1 MTHRHLPSLI
11 RPLRLPLIAGTACSL
26 LLLSGCGGDEAAQEA
41 IKDADRAFT
50 SVALGDANAFKSN
63 TAKVYNETEQSLS
76 AHAGDSSGFA
86 EAAAIGVA
94 MAKRGQAALASQEAS
109 KAEGQ
114 ALHHARII
122 RGMINEYLT
131 NKAIAEGA
139 GSFDPSADIAD
150 LNSIIELRRDDIND
164 YQQRMD
170 QINQEIAA
178 HDAKIE
184 DLRSKADQQRNE
196 AGAIELRIPRV
207 SAQEGAE
214 LAKQMREFSLR
225 ADQFDLEAT
234 RIEGIVGQLRP
245 GAREVSLNVEKARSQ
260 IDLLEKAI
268 TELQDRAAA
277 SQQDASDANANA
289 NAALDRI
296 KKAVSDYQ
304 ALRDGEVESANNKAI
319 SLVRASLSALRDAK
333 DAVKSV
339 ATLNKSDANQM
350 LAEMQMRQ
358 AIGEREEA
366 ELYLSINDA
375 KIPGNWVERI
385 NAATQR
391 ADELTSEAQQSYQAA
406 ASALRGAQARGDAAE
421 KVNAAADRLDALG
434 GVVAEPEPEY
444 IEQDEDTESYNDSE
458 EGDAEEMSSDSGEMT
473 LEDILANTPE
483 EMRETVRAQ
492 LQGLIDTL
500 EATDDVDALYDM
512 LDQIDA
518 QSEAMSGML
527 PPEMQTEELLDQMN
541 AGFDW
546 VKRQIEARIEEI
558 ENG

>member
-11 RPLRLPLIAGTACSL
+11 RPLRLPIIAGAACSL
-26 LLLSGCGGDEAAQEA
+26 LLLPGCGGDEAAQEA

-63 TAKVYNETEQSLS
+63 TTKVYNETEQTLS

-86 EAAAIGVA
+86 EAAAVGVA
-94 MAKRGQAALASQEAS
+94 MAKRGLAALASQEAS
-109 KAEGQ
+109 KAEGK
-114 ALHHARII
+114 ALHHARVI

-139 GSFDPSADIAD
+139 GRFDPSADIAD

-164 YQQRMD
+164 YQRRME
-170 QINQEIAA
+170 QINSEIAA
-178 HDAKIE
+178 YDAKIE
-184 DLRSKADQQRNE
+184 ELRAKADQQRNE
-196 AGAIELRIPRV
+196 AGAIELQIPRV
-207 SAQEGAE
+207 TAQEGAE

-225 ADQFDLEAT
+225 ADQFDLEAN

-245 GAREVSLNVEKARSQ
+245 GAKEVSLNVEKARSQ
-260 IDLLEKAI
+260 IELLDKAI
-268 TELQDRAAA
+268 SELRERAAA
-277 SQQDASDANANA
+277 SQKDASEANANA
-289 NAALDRI
+289 DAALKRINAA
-296 KKAVSDYQ
+296 VNEYQ
-304 ALRDGEVESANNKAI
+304 ALRDGEVESANGKAI
-319 SLVRASLSALRDAK
+319 SLVRASISALRDAN

-366 ELYLSINDA
+366 EFYLSIKDA
-375 KIPGNWVERI
+375 GIPGNWDERI

-391 ADELTSEAQQSYQAA
+391 GEELTSEAQQSFQAA
-406 ASALRGAQARGDAAE
+406 ASALRAAQARGDAAE
-421 KVNAAADRLDALG
+421 KINAAAARLDALG
-434 GVVAEPEPEY
+434 GIEAEPEPEY
-444 IEQDEDTESYNDSE
+444 IELDEDSESYDN
-458 EGDAEEMSSDSGEMT
+458 AEVEMSTDSGEMT

-483 EMRETVRAQ
+483 DMRETVRAQ

-500 EATDDVDALYDM
+500 EATDDVDTLYEM

-518 QSEAMSGML
+518 QAEAMTEML
-527 PPEMQTEELLDQMN
+527 PPEMQTDELLDQMN
-541 AGFDW
+541 AGFEW
-546 VKRQIEARIEEI
+546 VKRQIENRIDEI